1 MLYIIFSMHTQELS
15 TTKIPK
21 TPFKFILFIAT
32 RFKFLI
38 GISLVLVLLAAVL
51 GQFISYF
58 FKLIIDASESGETDK
73 VFVYALLYPVAHF
86 VIQGLYRLSGFA
98 VGTLAPEMKKQTSD
112 ILSEY
117 VLEHSHTYFS
127 NRFAGGLLTK
137 IKNVIGGLDQFIP
150 DLFWTHIPAFVGF
163 VITTTVIMRV
173 DAFSGFLF
181 IVLVITLLVTNRFF
195 TKKKKE
201 LSYKSAEAS
210 TKLSGVTVD
219 VLTNISAVRQYVQTK
234 NELVRMFNAS
244 AKWRDTH
251 KESWHYTEKM
261 LSMNTGIVLVFGL
274 GIFYLLVN
282 RWSEGVIS
290 TGLFVFIIAL
300 YAQMLH
306 TLLFIGRAFNNTAR
320 AFGEMEEGLSEI
332 LLPHDI
338 IDEAVAQQLT
348 AGKGE
353 IKWESVFFKYQDTV
367 VFDNFD
373 LSIKA
378 GERIGLVGSSGAGK
392 TTFVSLLLRQHDVQG
407 GSISIDGQNIAEVTQ
422 DSLREHIAVVP
433 QEPMLF
439 HRSIKENI
447 AYGKP
452 HATDEEIIEVAKKA
466 QAHEFIITLE
476 KGYDTLVGE
485 RGVKLSGG
493 QKQRVAIARAM
504 LKNAPILIL
513 DEATSALDSE
523 SEVAIQKALHELMEG
538 KTVIAIA
545 HRLSTLR
552 EMDRIIV
559 LEKGK
564 ITEEGTHTQ
573 LVKKKGVYARLWEHQ
588 AGGFLVE

>member
-173 DAFSGFLF
+173 DVFSGFLF

-244 AKWRDTH
+244 AKWRDIH